1 MAGYLMRAELR
12 SLPMLCHPCDK
23 NSMASG
29 RQNVV
34 RLNRTWWLLVVAV
47 LALLLVYVAGKLAY

>member
-1 MAGYLMRAELR
+1 
-12 SLPMLCHPCDK
+12 
-23 NSMASG
+23 MASG